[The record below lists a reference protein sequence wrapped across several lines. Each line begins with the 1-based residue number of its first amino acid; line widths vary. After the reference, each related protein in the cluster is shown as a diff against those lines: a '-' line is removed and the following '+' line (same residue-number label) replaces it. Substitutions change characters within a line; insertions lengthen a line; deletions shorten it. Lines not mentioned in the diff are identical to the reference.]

1 MPCARATRVAKAS
14 LPGPAWKSAKKQAV
28 ESSQRGAYAS
38 AMSYP
43 LAVTLA
49 DPYSR
54 EETSLR
60 MLDGSSTATFPLFA
74 LAISGASTAETL
86 TCPPAARLGTATAR
100 PAISAPAKARRTRRA
115 RRRRRDRAASSSFAG
130 DRQQV
135 PDLVGGDRE
144 VTGGER
150 PLAHVAQPWLL
161 GRADRPRLGAAR
173 VEATTRRRVGGAR
186 PVAAEQVAL
195 AMGELGV
202 GDRDGGQQR
211 AGVAVARQAVERV
224 ARRQLDD
231 LAEVHHRDPV
241 AHVAH
246 DCEVVGDE
254 DHRQAELALQ
264 LAQQVE
270 DLRLDRDV
278 ERGDRLVGDDQLRL
292 QRPRAREP
300 HPPTPTARELVRVA
314 VVVLGVQADPVH
326 QLLHAL
332 LALARAGLQPV
343 DHERI
348 GDDPADRLARVQR
361 RVGVLEDHLHL
372 AADRLQPRAPQLRDV
387 ATLEAH
393 LARRRVE
400 QPSDQAGRR
409 ALAAARL
416 ADQPERP

>member
-86 TCPPAARLGTATAR
+86 TGPPAARLGTATAR

-150 PLAHVAQPWLL
+150 PLAHVA
-161 GRADRPRLGAAR
+161 
-173 VEATTRRRVGGAR
+173 
-186 PVAAEQVAL
+186 
-195 AMGELGV
+195 
-202 GDRDGGQQR
+202 
-211 AGVAVARQAVERV
+211 
-224 ARRQLDD
+224 
-231 LAEVHHRDPV
+231 
-241 AHVAH
+241 H

-292 QRPRAREP
+292 QRQRARDP
-300 HPPTPTARELVRVA
+300 DPLTLTAGELVRVA

-348 GDDPADRLARVQR
+348 GD
-361 RVGVLEDHLHL
+361 
-372 AADRLQPRAPQLRDV
+372 
-387 ATLEAH
+387 
-393 LARRRVE
+393 
-400 QPSDQAGRR
+400 
-409 ALAAARL
+409 
-416 ADQPERP
+416 